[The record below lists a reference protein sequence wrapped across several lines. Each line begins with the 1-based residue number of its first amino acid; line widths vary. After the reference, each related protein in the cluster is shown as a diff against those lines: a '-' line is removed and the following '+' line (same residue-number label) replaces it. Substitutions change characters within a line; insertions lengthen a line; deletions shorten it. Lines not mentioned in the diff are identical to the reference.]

1 MTDLSGSSE
10 PTFINISERA
20 YKYIRQ
26 FTIKNVCDGLI
37 ELITNCIDAYN
48 LTKNVERVIEIEIIN
63 PDIIKVRDRAIG
75 LTATEM
81 LNCFLQVG
89 NYTASSSSRGFFSRG
104 AKDISALGDVTFNAV
119 KNGKYS
125 RCILSTDAYGS
136 MEVADQDVT
145 DEIRTKYKMQDPSN
159 GLEVQIKLLPNFQ
172 HIVCEALSVS
182 VTKCGVLRDIMANAN
197 NYIYMR
203 EYDSSNNEI
212 FNKRLVY
219 TYPSG
224 NIMLDIEYNVP
235 GYTQYQAHFVVF
247 KSSTPI
253 EQPAVESQLEFGFA
267 MKDNKT
273 IYEINTID
281 PRFRWN
287 PYMNYL
293 YGYLYC
299 EGISELLTKYDTEGA
314 TTTNPYPIIDPSR
327 LTGLN
332 TQHPFVISLLSIP
345 NVRVDAILK
354 ALNVS
359 VSSQSVNIADM
370 DSLINELSK
379 QGIDILKNNDVSV
392 SFEPSYTSELAK
404 AIADDRANYVTYEKS
419 YVMNDSYDTEQIK
432 IENYIKENLQKL
444 PPSEIIN
451 YSYVMSDDNE
461 LYQIPN
467 HLLTDPLNDPVNIL
481 ESMPTKFKDA
491 LQKNPYVYSLTSDNQ
506 VHKLYIF
513 LKGKISDAS
522 SNIMFTHQKKQ
533 FNIVFIR
540 DINIVQRYVIDY
552 SNGITIQIN
561 MHNPIVAQYLGVPD
575 DNMSMGN
582 ILIKRGSTKTMI
594 FLQELIT
601 SIMIDLITENDITN
615 GKLVLDSTG
624 YNNGKKILDYR
635 NRICAKIETIVASMF
650 NNYIQSLVDYKKTTV
665 NGTLSTIKTQLQS
678 MYTLPENLLELSSV
692 FDQILAAVIE

>member
-1 MTDLSGSSE
+1 
-10 PTFINISERA
+10 
-20 YKYIRQ
+20 
-26 FTIKNVCDGLI
+26 
-37 ELITNCIDAYN
+37 
-48 LTKNVERVIEIEIIN
+48 
-63 PDIIKVRDRAIG
+63 
-75 LTATEM
+75 
-81 LNCFLQVG
+81 
-89 NYTASSSSRGFFSRG
+89 
-104 AKDISALGDVTFNAV
+104 
-119 KNGKYS
+119 
-125 RCILSTDAYGS
+125 
-136 MEVADQDVT
+136 
-145 DEIRTKYKMQDPSN
+145 
-159 GLEVQIKLLPNFQ
+159 
-172 HIVCEALSVS
+172 
-182 VTKCGVLRDIMANAN
+182 
-197 NYIYMR
+197 
-203 EYDSSNNEI
+203 
-212 FNKRLVY
+212 
-219 TYPSG
+219 
-224 NIMLDIEYNVP
+224 
-235 GYTQYQAHFVVF
+235 
-247 KSSTPI
+247 
-253 EQPAVESQLEFGFA
+253 
-267 MKDNKT
+267 
-273 IYEINTID
+273 
-281 PRFRWN
+281 
-287 PYMNYL
+287 
-293 YGYLYC
+293 
-299 EGISELLTKYDTEGA
+299 
-314 TTTNPYPIIDPSR
+314 
-327 LTGLN
+327 
-332 TQHPFVISLLSIP
+332 
-345 NVRVDAILK
+345 
-354 ALNVS
+354 
-359 VSSQSVNIADM
+359 
-370 DSLINELSK
+370 
-379 QGIDILKNNDVSV
+379 
-392 SFEPSYTSELAK
+392 
-404 AIADDRANYVTYEKS
+404 
-419 YVMNDSYDTEQIK
+419 
-432 IENYIKENLQKL
+432 
-444 PPSEIIN
+444 
-451 YSYVMSDDNE
+451 MSDDNE